1 MVTTEGLEQRQG
13 DAEQIGEAAAEL
25 EHGLAVFPCRVE
37 SQDTAARQPRM
48 AIIVYAWDAQDHIA
62 MKLPPFKLDLW
73 LAAHEFATP
82 PIRFNLASS
91 TGPIWKLGELMGL
104 GDGSLPALGD
114 LM

>member
-1 MVTTEGLEQRQG
+1 
-13 DAEQIGEAAAEL
+13 
-25 EHGLAVFPCRVE
+25 
-37 SQDTAARQPRM
+37 M

-114 LM
+114 LMLSYAPPAGGKLLRERVAARQGVVAEIGRAHV